1 MAKVYNT
8 FTNGRMD
15 SDTHHSLV
23 DNKGYSYALN
33 LRPSGYGEDG
43 AMSSI
48 RGSELLVDYSEE
60 GTMTVVGMY
69 SGDNNKLYS
78 FLARRDGL
86 SKIIETDIETKQ
98 SRVVIEDAEHL
109 RFDLLRWENCEEVS
123 HRYLLSV
130 NQIDNYLYFSNEVWE
145 QPRVVDITRDY
156 GDFGL
161 EDILVAKKPPRYA
174 PTWKIVEANDIKE
187 GEASNKFIIFAY
199 RYKYIDGSYSPFSFY
214 SDVAFLPKEHRDI
227 SHDNENIGMINIL
240 RTVNVWINTGG
251 IYVTDIELIAVE
263 LMSNTAY
270 VIANIN
276 KRKDVINGNKI
287 TDNEDVYV
295 GYSFLT
301 NYPIINDDIVH
312 LSYSNIPK
320 YPRSQ
325 AIVGERLFYANYK
338 EGFNMIDKNHEY
350 VNISFEKKLTSK
362 PDVFSLK
369 DRRTLISDFDY
380 KVGVV
385 YYNDYNESSTVL
397 LDNDIANSTFSI
409 RKEDRSNINTLQVK
423 LKHLPPSWA
432 TKFKFVAL
440 YPKLEYDNIL
450 TNEILRENGY
460 VKVLIDKSNKD
471 KVKKGDYL
479 IRYSDET
486 LSLDKY
492 YVIDIEN
499 KNNKLYAVIQDDLSI
514 RSIDNITS
522 NTRVEENK
530 IRSPQSH
537 YVPRVTSQEHC
548 IIDFEFDVFN
558 PNRYISDS
566 GYSETKQLNYDGRN
580 FSIKYN
586 SDNNKG
592 KIPKNIAGII
602 KKGQALEI
610 NLSLSYT
617 LCTSYNPGTR
627 YTSAYL
633 VFSNLTHMG
642 NLKFK
647 NIIYADRDYP
657 NLYDFVASRLK
668 NKYLKVSH
676 DNDNVY
682 LGTTNEILDKLKN
695 ILINYDVKLKDR
707 GIEKEFIIVETITTS
722 TLYSDSLNEVFRTEN
737 KDTQNP
743 YFYESPLTYD
753 IEDGEHKGAG
763 ADGYWD
769 TGLYNGYCWG
779 NGIESYKI
787 KDNLNGKRLEWSF
800 RPNAV
805 DPRGYGQVHRNN
817 DITYSGVYN
826 KDYRVN
832 NLNMFIP
839 STANWRELPS
849 EYGQIQRIVS
859 SDGDIAVFCDDK
871 VITVFYGKTLISDL
885 QGNPNLATTQDV
897 LGGHVVLPYNFGC
910 QHPESISQSVD
921 GIYFTDKKRKR
932 YVFMS
937 NKQMFELNPEGS
949 GHHRSG
955 VEEIK
960 GASLFPSYYDEGY
973 GEWVAGLGNH
983 GAVVFNP
990 QAKGFSHYYDYSFEY
1005 IHGMNGRKFTA
1016 YKGKIYEDE
1025 VLEDEC
1031 NIFAG
1036 GQERSAKL
1044 TYVVN
1049 SEFGADKVFKAMS
1062 LQSSI
1067 PWDTMVRTNLMGSR
1081 FLSTAYTKK
1090 ESFYHTHIYRDVET
1104 FQNSRGIG
1112 VIQSV
1117 LTPDIFEFSRPIDI
1131 DVSCGDILRNE
1142 QGTGIA
1148 VIENIQGNTITV
1160 NNGADFHAGDYV
1172 FARKQNHGGYSPDG
1186 APIRGKWLQVD
1197 LSCKWH
1203 ENFYI
1208 TSTSTEIIESKF

>member
-174 PTWKIVEANDIKE
+174 PRVEVSEFDFTDTNSKK
-187 GEASNKFIIFAY
+187 NKFISFAY
-199 RYKYIDGSYSPFSFY
+199 RYKYSDGSYSVFSFY
-214 SDVAFLPKEHRDI
+214 SDVLFLTGGDYHNNVVSR
-227 SHDNENIGMINIL
+227 ENVSMINHVSKYKVI
-240 RTVNVWINTGG
+240 VNTGG
-251 IYVTDIELIAVE
+251 RNVIGLDIIARE
-263 LMSNTAY
+263 HNSNTAY
-270 VIANIN
+270 IIFSFE
-276 KRKDVINGNKI
+276 KWKTMIDGK
-287 TDNEDVYV
+287 TFGDNMEVYCYYE
-295 GYSFLT
+295 YST
-301 NYPIINDDIVH
+301 NYPILEETVIDT
-312 LSYSNIPK
+312 LYSNLPK
-320 YPRSQ
+320 FPKAQNYIGNRM
-325 AIVGERLFYANYK
+325 FYGNYK
-338 EGFNMIDKNHEY
+338 ENVNLLDINKLPITIDIDYKRETERYVHSKKN
-350 VNISFEKKLTSK
+350 
-362 PDVFSLK
+362 
-369 DRRTLISDFDY
+369 TLVSDFYY
-380 KVGVV
+380 KIGVV
-385 YYNDYNESSTVL
+385 YYNDYNECTTVL
-397 LDNDIANSTFSI
+397 LNSEGIRNEIHIPFSH
-409 RKEDRSNINTLQVK
+409 RKSKNSISAK
-423 LKHLPPSWA
+423 IKHKPPYWA
-432 TKFKFVAL
+432 TKFKFVML
-440 YPKLEYDNIL
+440 SEKLNYNNFIVTHAKKINQYAYAMLEKADM
-450 TNEILRENGY
+450 
-460 VKVLIDKSNKD
+460 D
-471 KVKKGDYL
+471 KVRKEEKVYIVNDGVIGDDYFYIEEAKTYGANDGL
-479 IRYSDET
+479 RDGFYIKFLHKDRIPVPDNFETFEKRHIVEWQYIYQVKNSLEKLPSAVFYST
-486 LSLDKY
+486 
-492 YVIDIEN
+492 
-499 KNNKLYAVIQDDLSI
+499 
-514 RSIDNITS
+514 
-522 NTRVEENK
+522 
-530 IRSPQSH
+530 
-537 YVPRVTSQEHC
+537 
-548 IIDFEFDVFN
+548 
-558 PNRYISDS
+558 S
-566 GYSETKQLNYDGRN
+566 GYADTGELFTNGN
-580 FSIKYN
+580 AENISINSQYN
-586 SDNNKG
+586 HGFLQKS
-592 KIPKNIAGII
+592 
-602 KKGQALEI
+602 
-610 NLSLSYT
+610 
-617 LCTSYNPGTR
+617 
-627 YTSAYL
+627 
-633 VFSNLTHMG
+633 
-642 NLKFK
+642 
-647 NIIYADRDYP
+647 DYP
-657 NLYDFVASRLK
+657 NHFNIGDSIKISIMLK
-668 NKYLKVSH
+668 YGVLRFGNYPRKHHEEINSYSSVLLHMNLQAKKHYNNLFEFISNENSNNMITVQDGAGKVFLQT
-676 DNDNVY
+676 NDNYLNMADGAIMRLEHLTFAKDIIRVKTETKVVFEKGGVY
-682 LGTTNEILDKLKN
+682 LH
-695 ILINYDVKLKDR
+695 
-707 GIEKEFIIVETITTS
+707 
-722 TLYSDSLNEVFRTEN
+722 FRTEN

-805 DPRGYGQVHRNN
+805 DPRGYGQVHRKN

-859 SDGDIAVFCDDK
+859 SDGDITVFCDDK

-885 QGNPNLATTQDV
+885 QGNQNLATTQDV

-932 YVFMS
+932 YIFMS

-949 GHHRSG
+949 GHHRLG

-960 GASLFPSYYDEGY
+960 GTSLFLSYYDEGY
-973 GEWVAGLGNH
+973 GEWVAGLGKHNS
-983 GAVVFNP
+983 VVFNP

-1005 IHGMNGRKFTA
+1005 IHGMNGRRFTA

-1067 PWDTMVRTNLMGSR
+1067 PWDTVVRTNLVGSR
-1081 FLSTAYTKK
+1081 FLASAYTKK

-1104 FQNSRGIG
+1104 SQNSRGIG

-1117 LTPDIFEFSRPIDI
+1117 LTPDMFQFSRPIDI
-1131 DVSCGDILRNE
+1131 DVSCGDILKNE
-1142 QGTGIA
+1142 QGTGTA